1 MKQKK
6 TRRKKNKSGETNGE
20 SWRQKCSYRS
30 SIGEELL
37 FDGANRDGQIE
48 IKLID
53 R

>member
-1 MKQKK
+1 MKQKNQK
-6 TRRKKNKSGETNGE
+6 EKNKSRETSGE